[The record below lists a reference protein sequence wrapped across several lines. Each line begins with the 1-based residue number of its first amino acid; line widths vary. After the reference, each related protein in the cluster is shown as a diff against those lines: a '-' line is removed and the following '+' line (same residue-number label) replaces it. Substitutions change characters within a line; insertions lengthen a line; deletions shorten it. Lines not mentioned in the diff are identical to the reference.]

1 MWRRPDPQ
9 HKVYRIALFPTA
21 ESKPAL
27 NPLRRFAHEATVSR
41 DPWPS
46 KKVLAYIEA
55 KSGTEFDGALAHA
68 FTEMMGQWEP
78 RLTTLARDET
88 PPAAVGFPASTDQNS
103 GPPE

>member
-41 DPWPS
+41 P
-46 KKVLAYIEA
+46 LAVQEGAGIHR
-55 KSGTEFDGALAHA
+55 GQVRDRIRWGALAHA
-68 FTEMMGQWEP
+68 FTAMMGQWEP
-78 RLTTLARDET
+78 RLTTLVRDET
-88 PPAAVGFPASTDQNS
+88 PLAAVGFPASTDQNS